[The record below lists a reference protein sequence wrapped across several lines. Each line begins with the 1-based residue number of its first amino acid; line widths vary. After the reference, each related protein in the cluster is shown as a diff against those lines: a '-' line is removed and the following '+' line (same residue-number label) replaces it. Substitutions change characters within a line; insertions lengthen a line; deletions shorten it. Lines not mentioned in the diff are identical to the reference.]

1 MHVQRKDVVSRG
13 LLNVEAMCLE
23 PCDVLASLEDEEGV
37 SLVVQVLEFPSSV
50 LCPIMLHK

>member
-13 LLNVEAMCLE
+13 LLNVKAMCLE